1 LEYET
6 SHNRRVFDGSQT
18 LPRNDVEIPARGIG
32 NGDVGQA
39 DATSGE
45 WQIGSFGENVG
56 GVDGGDRYESNR
68 KAAKEEW
75 KPG

>member
-1 LEYET
+1 MK
-6 SHNRRVFDGSQT
+6 H
-18 LPRNDVEIPARGIG
+18 P

-68 KAAKEEW
+68 KSAKEEW
-75 KPG
+75 KPGWRGTEAEAPVGLGWKSHLCGM